1 MTETDLAKVWARSL
15 DELAEMHIEP
25 AQRAWLQL
33 TRPLG
38 LVENTALIAT
48 PNEFVKEQLETR
60 LRALITNA
68 LSREL
73 GRNIQ
78 LAVTVDPAATTPAST
93 GFGPD
98 GGQREPA
105 GHSGELAPDG
115 PATAPGAGAQPRA
128 FGEAGGELSGYPSA
142 QAVPGSQAYPD
153 GQPYGDG
160 HRAAD
165 RPGFTDPQR
174 YPDGRP
180 DADRQPFP
188 DRQAYGDGHPDTD
201 RPGFTD
207 PQRYPDGRPDADRQP
222 FPDRQAYGDGPGY
235 SGPQRFGDRQA
246 YPDDQ
251 SYQPPQAY
259 PGQRAYPG
267 EQGYPPRQSY
277 PGEPGSG
284 AGVSPGPDFARP
296 ADLTGSQ
303 GRAGGPT
310 GAAASG
316 TGPGGGATPRPAQAR
331 LNPKYT
337 FETFVI
343 GSSNRFAHAAAVAV
357 AEAPAKAYNPLFVYG
372 DSGLGKTHLLHAIG
386 HYAQSLY
393 QGVKVRYVS
402 SEEFTN
408 DFINMIRDGKQDGFR
423 RRYRD
428 VDVLL
433 VDDIQFL
440 ENKEGTQE
448 EFFHTFNTLH
458 NASKQ
463 IVISSDRAPKR
474 LVTLEDRLRSRFE
487 WGLLTDVQPPELE
500 TRIAI
505 LRKKAVQD
513 RLNAPP
519 EALEYIA
526 SRISTNIRE
535 LEGALI
541 RVTAFAS
548 LNRQSVDLQ
557 LAEFVLKDLIPE
569 AQGPEIT
576 ASTIMGQTASYFGLS
591 IDDLC
596 GTSRS
601 RVLVTA
607 RQIAMYLC
615 RELTELSLPKI
626 GQQFGGRDHTTVM
639 HADRKIRSLMA
650 ERRSIYNQV
659 TELTNRIKQQALSG

>member
-1 MTETDLAKVWARSL
+1 MSETDLAQVWARSL
-15 DELAEMHIEP
+15 DELSDLQIEP
-25 AQRAWLQL
+25 HQRAWLRL

-60 LRALITNA
+60 LRALITHA
-68 LSREL
+68 LSREF
-73 GRNIQ
+73 GRSIQ
-78 LAVTVDPAATTPAST
+78 LAVTVDPATATGAVPLPRDAPLSVLLPPLQGGT
-93 GFGPD
+93 GAAAKGEP
-98 GGQREPA
+98 GQSPA
-105 GHSGELAPDG
+105 GQHPDEVSSQPQATASPG
-115 PATAPGAGAQPRA
+115 YSAAHPYPPEHHQEHGVLPAYGSAGSPGPPATAGLPPHQYPVMPQAAEGRFGTGQHGQGANGLPGGAAGLHPPGAPAPSA
-128 FGEAGGELSGYPSA
+128 FHEPLRERPAGGN
-142 QAVPGSQAYPD
+142 GSPA
-153 GQPYGDG
+153 
-160 HRAAD
+160 
-165 RPGFTDPQR
+165 
-174 YPDGRP
+174 GRP
-180 DADRQPFP
+180 DAPLSR
-188 DRQAYGDGHPDTD
+188 GLLPDTGAGTSQRAGPQD
-201 RPGFTD
+201 RPGGLT
-207 PQRYPDGRPDADRQP
+207 GM
-222 FPDRQAYGDGPGY
+222 
-235 SGPQRFGDRQA
+235 
-246 YPDDQ
+246 
-251 SYQPPQAY
+251 
-259 PGQRAYPG
+259 
-267 EQGYPPRQSY
+267 
-277 PGEPGSG
+277 
-284 AGVSPGPDFARP
+284 PGP
-296 ADLTGSQ
+296 
-303 GRAGGPT
+303 
-310 GAAASG
+310 
-316 TGPGGGATPRPAQAR
+316 ATPRPEQAR
-331 LNPKYT
+331 LNRKYT

-357 AEAPAKAYNPLFVYG
+357 AEAPAKAYNPLFIYG

-386 HYAQSLY
+386 HYTQSLY
-393 QGVKVRYVS
+393 HGVRVRYVS

-487 WGLLTDVQPPELE
+487 WGLITDVQPPELE

-505 LRKKAVQD
+505 LRKKAVQEG
-513 RLNAPP
+513 LNAPP

-548 LNRQSVDLQ
+548 LNRQTVDLQ
-557 LAEFVLKDLIPE
+557 LAEIVLKDLIPE

-576 ASTIMGQTASYFGLS
+576 ATAIMGQTASYFGLS

-615 RELTELSLPKI
+615 RELTDLSLPKI

-639 HADRKIRSLMA
+639 HAERKIRSLMA

-659 TELTNRIKQQALSG
+659 TELTNRIKQQARSG

>member
-1 MTETDLAKVWARSL
+1 MSETDLAQVWARSL
-15 DELAEMHIEP
+15 DELAAMNIEP
-25 AQRAWLQL
+25 HQRAWLKL

-60 LRALITNA
+60 LRALITHA

-73 GRNIQ
+73 GRSIQ
-78 LAVTVDPAATTPAST
+78 LAVTVDPTAITPTAGFPAPDT
-93 GFGPD
+93 GPHPLRDRRLMGD
-98 GGQREPA
+98 RSRLDDPA
-105 GHSGELAPDG
+105 GPGDELSPHAGLDGRGRMVSRPGLDEPPAG
-115 PATAPGAGAQPRA
+115 PAAGGYLPHPMPGNHLTSGHYPGHPSGSPGQPGP
-128 FGEAGGELSGYPSA
+128 GEAADLT
-142 QAVPGSQAYPD
+142 PG
-153 GQPYGDG
+153 
-160 HRAAD
+160 
-165 RPGFTDPQR
+165 T
-174 YPDGRP
+174 PDGR
-180 DADRQPFP
+180 
-188 DRQAYGDGHPDTD
+188 
-201 RPGFTD
+201 
-207 PQRYPDGRPDADRQP
+207 
-222 FPDRQAYGDGPGY
+222 
-235 SGPQRFGDRQA
+235 
-246 YPDDQ
+246 
-251 SYQPPQAY
+251 
-259 PGQRAYPG
+259 
-267 EQGYPPRQSY
+267 
-277 PGEPGSG
+277 
-284 AGVSPGPDFARP
+284 
-296 ADLTGSQ
+296 L
-303 GRAGGPT
+303 GGPFD
-310 GAAASG
+310 SS
-316 TGPGGGATPRPAQAR
+316 PNRPRPTQAR

-357 AEAPAKAYNPLFVYG
+357 AEAPAKAYNPLFIYG

-393 QGVKVRYVS
+393 HGVKVRYVS

-487 WGLLTDVQPPELE
+487 WGLLTDVPPPELE

-505 LRKKAVQD
+505 LRRKAIQEG
-513 RLNAPP
+513 LNAPP
-519 EALEYIA
+519 EVLEYIA

-557 LAEFVLKDLIPE
+557 LAEIVLKDLIPE
-569 AQGPEIT
+569 AQGPQIT
-576 ASTIMGQTASYFGLS
+576 IATIMGQTASYFGLS
-591 IDDLC
+591 IEDLC

-607 RQIAMYLC
+607 RHIAMYLC
-615 RELTELSLPKI
+615 RELTDLSLPKI
-626 GQQFGGRDHTTVM
+626 GQQFGGRDHTTVIN
-639 HADRKIRSLMA
+639 ADRKIRSLMA
-650 ERRSIYNQV
+650 ERRSIYTQV
-659 TELTNRIKQQALSG
+659 TELTNRIKQQARTS

>member
-1 MTETDLAKVWARSL
+1 MSEPDLAEIWARSL
-15 DELAEMHIEP
+15 NDLADMQIEP
-25 AQRAWLQL
+25 YQRAWLQL

-48 PNEFVKEQLETR
+48 PNEFAKDQLENR
-60 LRALITNA
+60 LRVLITNA

-73 GRNIQ
+73 GRSIQ
-78 LAVTVDPAATTPAST
+78 LAVIIDPVATAATAPEDEPQASPEPLGIRIPFGNSAEPTPGNGLTLRDTVGRDSAGSDRWSADLTPGPIGQQGHSRPGSPSYGMPTGHFALRPGPAGLPHLPAQRPAHPGDDPAAGDHEP
-93 GFGPD
+93 
-98 GGQREPA
+98 GGDRLGGMPRNGLGQAQQDLRRPA
-105 GHSGELAPDG
+105 G
-115 PATAPGAGAQPRA
+115 
-128 FGEAGGELSGYPSA
+128 
-142 QAVPGSQAYPD
+142 
-153 GQPYGDG
+153 
-160 HRAAD
+160 
-165 RPGFTDPQR
+165 
-174 YPDGRP
+174 GRSSLP
-180 DADRQPFP
+180 
-188 DRQAYGDGHPDTD
+188 
-201 RPGFTD
+201 
-207 PQRYPDGRPDADRQP
+207 
-222 FPDRQAYGDGPGY
+222 
-235 SGPQRFGDRQA
+235 
-246 YPDDQ
+246 
-251 SYQPPQAY
+251 
-259 PGQRAYPG
+259 
-267 EQGYPPRQSY
+267 
-277 PGEPGSG
+277 PGSG
-284 AGVSPGPDFARP
+284 QLPGV
-296 ADLTGSQ
+296 
-303 GRAGGPT
+303 
-310 GAAASG
+310 
-316 TGPGGGATPRPAQAR
+316 PRMTQTR

-357 AEAPAKAYNPLFVYG
+357 AEAPAKAYNPLFIYG

-393 QGVKVRYVS
+393 QGVRVRYVS

-458 NASKQ
+458 NATKQ

-487 WGLLTDVQPPELE
+487 WGLLTDIQPPELE

-541 RVTAFAS
+541 RVSAFAS
-548 LNRQSVDLQ
+548 LNRQLVDLQ

-569 AQGPEIT
+569 SQGPEIT
-576 ASTIMGQTASYFGLS
+576 AATIMGQTASYFGLS

-615 RELTELSLPKI
+615 RELTDMSLPKI

-659 TELTNRIKQQALSG
+659 TELTNKIKQQALPS

>member
-1 MTETDLAKVWARSL
+1 MSETDLADVWARSL
-15 DELAEMHIEP
+15 DGLADLQIKPH
-25 AQRAWLQL
+25 QRAWLKL

-60 LRALITNA
+60 LRALVTHA
-68 LSREL
+68 LSAEL
-73 GRNIQ
+73 GRSIQ
-78 LAVTVDPAATTPAST
+78 LAVTVDPVSAA
-93 GFGPD
+93 GP
-98 GGQREPA
+98 
-105 GHSGELAPDG
+105 
-115 PATAPGAGAQPRA
+115 
-128 FGEAGGELSGYPSA
+128 
-142 QAVPGSQAYPD
+142 VP
-153 GQPYGDG
+153 
-160 HRAAD
+160 
-165 RPGFTDPQR
+165 
-174 YPDGRP
+174 
-180 DADRQPFP
+180 
-188 DRQAYGDGHPDTD
+188 
-201 RPGFTD
+201 
-207 PQRYPDGRPDADRQP
+207 
-222 FPDRQAYGDGPGY
+222 
-235 SGPQRFGDRQA
+235 
-246 YPDDQ
+246 
-251 SYQPPQAY
+251 
-259 PGQRAYPG
+259 
-267 EQGYPPRQSY
+267 
-277 PGEPGSG
+277 
-284 AGVSPGPDFARP
+284 PDFAP
-296 ADLTGSQ
+296 AETGHDLEPHPG
-303 GRAGGPT
+303 GLGFDGAARGGPVQGGLPHDT
-310 GAAASG
+310 DEHPVLAAPSSPAGAPLDGALDGIAPHAPLAADG
-316 TGPGGGATPRPAQAR
+316 TRLMPRPGDDGQGSAAPRPEPHAAPVPYAAPRPAGAR

-386 HYAQSLY
+386 HYAQTLY
-393 QGVKVRYVS
+393 TGVKVRYVS

-505 LRKKAVQD
+505 LRRKAIQEG
-513 RLNAPP
+513 LNAPP
-519 EALEYIA
+519 EVLEYIA

-557 LAEFVLKDLIPE
+557 LAEIVLKDLIPE
-569 AQGPEIT
+569 AQGPQIT
-576 ASTIMGQTASYFGLS
+576 IATIMGQTASYFGLS
-591 IDDLC
+591 MEDLS

-607 RQIAMYLC
+607 RHIAMYLC
-615 RELTELSLPKI
+615 RELTDLSLPKI

-639 HADRKIRSLMA
+639 NADRKIRSLMA

-659 TELTNRIKQQALSG
+659 TELTNRIKQQARTG

>member
-1 MTETDLAKVWARSL
+1 VANSDLAEVWARSL
-15 DELAEMHIEP
+15 DGLADLQIQPH
-25 AQRAWLQL
+25 QRAWLKL

-60 LRALITNA
+60 LRPLVTQA
-68 LSREL
+68 LSQQL
-73 GRNIQ
+73 GRDIQ
-78 LAVTVDPAATTPAST
+78 LAVTVDPSPPLSVPTVSDLST
-93 GFGPD
+93 EPSAPRPSGHLDADHDPRHAPPPD
-98 GGQREPA
+98 TARHDRELDDQGLHDRDLHDRGLHDPVRREPA
-105 GHSGELAPDG
+105 G
-115 PATAPGAGAQPRA
+115 
-128 FGEAGGELSGYPSA
+128 
-142 QAVPGSQAYPD
+142 PGSV
-153 GQPYGDG
+153 
-160 HRAAD
+160 
-165 RPGFTDPQR
+165 
-174 YPDGRP
+174 
-180 DADRQPFP
+180 
-188 DRQAYGDGHPDTD
+188 
-201 RPGFTD
+201 
-207 PQRYPDGRPDADRQP
+207 
-222 FPDRQAYGDGPGY
+222 GP
-235 SGPQRFGDRQA
+235 R
-246 YPDDQ
+246 
-251 SYQPPQAY
+251 
-259 PGQRAYPG
+259 
-267 EQGYPPRQSY
+267 
-277 PGEPGSG
+277 
-284 AGVSPGPDFARP
+284 
-296 ADLTGSQ
+296 L
-303 GRAGGPT
+303 GGT
-310 GAAASG
+310 
-316 TGPGGGATPRPAQAR
+316 R
-331 LNPKYT
+331 LNSKYT

-386 HYAQSLY
+386 HYAQTLY
-393 QGVKVRYVS
+393 SGLKVRYVS

-505 LRKKAVQD
+505 LRRKAIQEG
-513 RLNAPP
+513 LNAPP
-519 EALEYIA
+519 EVLEYIA

-557 LAEFVLKDLIPE
+557 LAEIVLKDLIPE
-569 AQGPEIT
+569 AQGPQIT
-576 ASTIMGQTASYFGLS
+576 IAIIMGQTASYFGLS
-591 IDDLC
+591 IEDLC

-607 RQIAMYLC
+607 RHIAMYLC
-615 RELTELSLPKI
+615 RELTDLSLPKI
-626 GQQFGGRDHTTVM
+626 GQQFGGRDHTTVIN
-639 HADRKIRSLMA
+639 ADRKIRSLMA
-650 ERRSIYNQV
+650 ERRSIYTQV
-659 TELTNRIKQQALSG
+659 TELTNRIKQQARTG

>member
-1 MTETDLAKVWARSL
+1 VSETDLADVWARSL
-15 DELAEMHIEP
+15 DGLADLQIKPH
-25 AQRAWLQL
+25 QRAWLKL

-60 LRALITNA
+60 LRALVTHA
-68 LSREL
+68 LSAEL
-73 GRNIQ
+73 GRSIQ
-78 LAVTVDPAATTPAST
+78 LAVTVDPASAAGPAAAEFESAEYAAPGGFADAPARNFVAAPVAGDFELLTP
-93 GFGPD
+93 GGP
-98 GGQREPA
+98 G
-105 GHSGELAPDG
+105 G
-115 PATAPGAGAQPRA
+115 PATPGGPGAPGAPVAPGTPPA
-128 FGEAGGELSGYPSA
+128 PSA
-142 QAVPGSQAYPD
+142 PATERVLPS
-153 GQPYGDG
+153 
-160 HRAAD
+160 
-165 RPGFTDPQR
+165 
-174 YPDGRP
+174 
-180 DADRQPFP
+180 
-188 DRQAYGDGHPDTD
+188 DTD
-201 RPGFTD
+201 ENPVLTVPAPGPAPVVTEE
-207 PQRYPDGRPDADRQP
+207 PAPDHRDLGDRH
-222 FPDRQAYGDGPGY
+222 DGGPG
-235 SGPQRFGDRQA
+235 
-246 YPDDQ
+246 
-251 SYQPPQAY
+251 
-259 PGQRAYPG
+259 
-267 EQGYPPRQSY
+267 
-277 PGEPGSG
+277 
-284 AGVSPGPDFARP
+284 
-296 ADLTGSQ
+296 L
-303 GRAGGPT
+303 
-310 GAAASG
+310 AAAPAPA
-316 TGPGGGATPRPAQAR
+316 GPPDPVPYATPRPGGAR

-357 AEAPAKAYNPLFVYG
+357 AEAPAKAYNPLFIYG

-386 HYAQSLY
+386 HYAQTLY
-393 QGVKVRYVS
+393 TGVKVRYVS

-505 LRKKAVQD
+505 LRRKAIQEG
-513 RLNAPP
+513 LNAPP
-519 EALEYIA
+519 EVLEYIA

-557 LAEFVLKDLIPE
+557 LAEIVLKDLIPE
-569 AQGPEIT
+569 AQGPQIT
-576 ASTIMGQTASYFGLS
+576 IATIMGQTASYFGLS
-591 IDDLC
+591 MEDLS

-607 RQIAMYLC
+607 RHIAMYLC
-615 RELTELSLPKI
+615 RELTDLSLPKI

-639 HADRKIRSLMA
+639 NADRKIRSLMA

-659 TELTNRIKQQALSG
+659 TELTNRIKQQARTG

>member
-1 MTETDLAKVWARSL
+1 MWGLARDERPMSEADLAEVWARSL

-60 LRALITNA
+60 LRSLITNA

-73 GRNIQ
+73 GRSIQ
-78 LAVTVDPAATTPAST
+78 LAVTVDPAITSAMPGTA
-93 GFGPD
+93 
-98 GGQREPA
+98 A
-105 GHSGELAPDG
+105 GHEHP
-115 PATAPGAGAQPRA
+115 APGAADSPEPGLPMDRRMPDLGGGRAIGRHGQSIGDQAADSLGLPRIGIDGRRAQDHELA
-128 FGEAGGELSGYPSA
+128 AGGIDPVTGRPRSSVIPG
-142 QAVPGSQAYPD
+142 QAAA
-153 GQPYGDG
+153 GQGAP
-160 HRAAD
+160 
-165 RPGFTDPQR
+165 RPG
-174 YPDGRP
+174 
-180 DADRQPFP
+180 
-188 DRQAYGDGHPDTD
+188 
-201 RPGFTD
+201 
-207 PQRYPDGRPDADRQP
+207 
-222 FPDRQAYGDGPGY
+222 
-235 SGPQRFGDRQA
+235 
-246 YPDDQ
+246 
-251 SYQPPQAY
+251 
-259 PGQRAYPG
+259 
-267 EQGYPPRQSY
+267 
-277 PGEPGSG
+277 
-284 AGVSPGPDFARP
+284 
-296 ADLTGSQ
+296 
-303 GRAGGPT
+303 
-310 GAAASG
+310 
-316 TGPGGGATPRPAQAR
+316 QAR

-393 QGVKVRYVS
+393 QGIRVRYVS

-505 LRKKAVQD
+505 LRKKAVQEG
-513 RLNAPP
+513 LNAPP

-557 LAEFVLKDLIPE
+557 LAEIVLKDLIPE

-576 ASTIMGQTASYFGLS
+576 AATIMGQTASYFGLS

-615 RELTELSLPKI
+615 RELTDLSLPKI

-659 TELTNRIKQQALSG
+659 TELTNRIKQQARSG

>member
-1 MTETDLAKVWARSL
+1 MWIALWMMGAQRPTWGCEGSAQVANSDLAEVWARSL
-15 DELAEMHIEP
+15 EGLADLQIQPH
-25 AQRAWLQL
+25 QRAWLKL

-60 LRALITNA
+60 LRALVTQA
-68 LSREL
+68 LSQEL
-73 GRNIQ
+73 GRDIQ
-78 LAVTVDPAATTPAST
+78 LAVTVDPAPQAAMAAATP
-93 GFGPD
+93 
-98 GGQREPA
+98 
-105 GHSGELAPDG
+105 ELAPEP
-115 PATAPGAGAQPRA
+115 PAPR
-128 FGEAGGELSGYPSA
+128 LSGLPSA
-142 QAVPGSQAYPD
+142 PQVQEADPGSRLGAPALTPHGLAD
-153 GQPYGDG
+153 HGLADHGLADRGMSERGLADPGQPEPGLQDP
-160 HRAAD
+160 A
-165 RPGFTDPQR
+165 RPG
-174 YPDGRP
+174 
-180 DADRQPFP
+180 
-188 DRQAYGDGHPDTD
+188 
-201 RPGFTD
+201 
-207 PQRYPDGRPDADRQP
+207 
-222 FPDRQAYGDGPGY
+222 
-235 SGPQRFGDRQA
+235 
-246 YPDDQ
+246 
-251 SYQPPQAY
+251 
-259 PGQRAYPG
+259 
-267 EQGYPPRQSY
+267 
-277 PGEPGSG
+277 
-284 AGVSPGPDFARP
+284 SPGM
-296 ADLTGSQ
+296 L
-303 GRAGGPT
+303 
-310 GAAASG
+310 ASA
-316 TGPGGGATPRPAQAR
+316 PRLGGGTR
-331 LNPKYT
+331 LNSKYT

-386 HYAQSLY
+386 HYAQTLY
-393 QGVKVRYVS
+393 SGLKVRYVS

-505 LRKKAVQD
+505 LRRKAIQD
-513 RLNAPP
+513 TLNVPP
-519 EALEYIA
+519 EVLEYIA

-557 LAEFVLKDLIPE
+557 LAEIVLKDLIPE
-569 AQGPEIT
+569 AQGPQIT
-576 ASTIMGQTASYFGLS
+576 IATIMGQTASYFGLS
-591 IDDLC
+591 IEDLC

-607 RQIAMYLC
+607 RHIAMYLC
-615 RELTELSLPKI
+615 RELTDLSLPKI
-626 GQQFGGRDHTTVM
+626 GQAFGGRDHTTVIN
-639 HADRKIRSLMA
+639 ADRKIRSLMA
-650 ERRSIYNQV
+650 ERRSIYTQV
-659 TELTNRIKQQALSG
+659 TELTNRIKQQARTG

>member
-1 MTETDLAKVWARSL
+1 VADTDLADVWARSL
-15 DELAEMHIEP
+15 DGLAKLPIQP
-25 AQRAWLQL
+25 SQLAWLKL

-48 PNEFVKEQLETR
+48 PNAFVKEQLETR
-60 LRALITNA
+60 LRPLVTHA
-68 LSREL
+68 LSTEL
-73 GRNIQ
+73 GRSIT
-78 LAVTVDPAATTPAST
+78 LAVTVDPSPGPAAAEPLAAPSQSPLSPDASAYQQPVHGTAPHASPRHDTGPHDTVRHDTVRHDTVRHDRARHDRARHDTGPHDTARLPPPATPIA
-93 GFGPD
+93 PA
-98 GGQREPA
+98 GQRQPGVQPSPHPYQAASYQLGDYQPQRHPQDSPQDYPQERDNTPPSHREPPRQPPL
-105 GHSGELAPDG
+105 GHQPPPPVHQAP
-115 PATAPGAGAQPRA
+115 AQPRHDA
-128 FGEAGGELSGYPSA
+128 LPGAPGMGRAG
-142 QAVPGSQAYPD
+142 
-153 GQPYGDG
+153 
-160 HRAAD
+160 
-165 RPGFTDPQR
+165 
-174 YPDGRP
+174 
-180 DADRQPFP
+180 
-188 DRQAYGDGHPDTD
+188 
-201 RPGFTD
+201 
-207 PQRYPDGRPDADRQP
+207 
-222 FPDRQAYGDGPGY
+222 
-235 SGPQRFGDRQA
+235 
-246 YPDDQ
+246 
-251 SYQPPQAY
+251 YQPP
-259 PGQRAYPG
+259 PGPVDSGRYEAPSEAGTRAFDAP
-267 EQGYPPRQSY
+267 QGFEAPQGPV
-277 PGEPGSG
+277 G
-284 AGVSPGPDFARP
+284 AGNHGGNGGQAPDRN
-296 ADLTGSQ
+296 
-303 GRAGGPT
+303 GGP
-310 GAAASG
+310 G
-316 TGPGGGATPRPAQAR
+316 PRPASAR
-331 LNPKYT
+331 LNSKYT

-357 AEAPAKAYNPLFVYG
+357 AEAPAKAYNPLFIYG

-386 HYAQSLY
+386 HYAQTLY
-393 QGVKVRYVS
+393 SGLRVRYVS

-505 LRKKAVQD
+505 LRKKAIQEG
-513 RLNAPP
+513 LNAP
-519 EALEYIA
+519 ADVLEYIA

-557 LAEFVLKDLIPE
+557 LAEIVLKDLIPE
-569 AQGPEIT
+569 AQGPQIT
-576 ASTIMGQTASYFGLS
+576 ASTIMGQTAAYFGLT
-591 IDDLC
+591 IEDLC

-607 RQIAMYLC
+607 RHIAMYLC
-615 RELTELSLPKI
+615 RELTDLSLPKI
-626 GQQFGGRDHTTVM
+626 GQQFGGRDHTTVIN
-639 HADRKIRSLMA
+639 ADRKIRSLMA
-650 ERRSIYNQV
+650 ERRSIYTQV
-659 TELTNRIKQQALSG
+659 TELTNRIKQQARSG